1 VVRKLIVGSFISL
14 DGVIEAPMNWA
25 SPFFVGDALEH
36 SYEKAGEAEY
46 FLLGRVTY
54 ELFSSRWPQ
63 IQGKYMDRMNG
74 LKKLVASRS
83 LTEVGWNASLIEGDV
98 AEGLAAIKAQD
109 GGDIL
114 KYGISQLDKA
124 LLASKL
130 VDEYQLSIV
139 PTRVGY
145 GKRAFQDV
153 DPSLVRL
160 ELTDTRRFD
169 SGVVTLTYRV
179 LK

>member
-1 VVRKLIVGSFISL
+1 MCIR
-14 DGVIEAPMNWA
+14 
-25 SPFFVGDALEH
+25 
-36 SYEKAGEAEY
+36 
-46 FLLGRVTY
+46 
-54 ELFSSRWPQ
+54 
-63 IQGKYMDRMNG
+63 DR
-74 LKKLVASRS
+74 KKLVASRS

-114 KYGISQLDKA
+114 KYGISQLDQT

>member
-1 VVRKLIVGSFISL
+1 MRKLIVGSFISL

-36 SYEKAGEAEY
+36 SYAKAGDADY

-63 IQGKYMDRMNG
+63 IKGKYMDRMNG
-74 LKKLVASRS
+74 LKKLVASRT
-83 LTEVGWNASLIEGDV
+83 LKEVGWNASLIEGDV
-98 AEGLAAIKAQD
+98 ATRIAEIKAQGD
-109 GGDIL
+109 DDIL
-114 KYGISQLDKA
+114 KYGVSNLDQT
-124 LLASKL
+124 LLANKL

-139 PTRVGY
+139 PTRVGH

-160 ELTDTRRFD
+160 ELTDTHRFD
-169 SGVVTLTYRV
+169 GGIVTLT
-179 LK
+179 

>member
-1 VVRKLIVGSFISL
+1 MRKLIVGSFVSL
-14 DGVIEAPMNWA
+14 DGVIEAPMTWA
-25 SPFFVGDALEH
+25 PPFFVGDALEH
-36 SYEKAGEAEY
+36 SYQKAGEVEY

-83 LTEVGWNASLIEGDV
+83 LKEVGWNASLIEGDV
-98 AEGLAAIKAQD
+98 TKGLAAIKAQG

-114 KYGISQLDKA
+114 KYGISQLDQT
-124 LLASKL
+124 LLAGGL
-130 VDEYQLSIV
+130 VDEYQLSIL
-139 PTRVGY
+139 PIRVGQ

-160 ELTDTRRFD
+160 ELTDTRRFE
-169 SGVVTLTYRV
+169 SGIVTLTYRV

>member
-1 VVRKLIVGSFISL
+1 MVRKLIVGSFVSL
-14 DGVIEAPMNWA
+14 DGVVEAPMNWA
-25 SPFFVGDALEH
+25 SPFFVGDALDH
-36 SYEKAGEAEY
+36 SYAKAGEAEY

-74 LKKLVASRS
+74 MKKLVASRA
-83 LTEVGWNASLIEGDV
+83 LTEVGWNASLIKGDV
-98 AEGLAAIKAQD
+98 AEGLATIKAQD

-114 KYGISQLDKA
+114 KYGVSNLDQT
-124 LLASKL
+124 LLANKL
-130 VDEYQLSIV
+130 VDEYQLSIL
-139 PTRVGY
+139 PIWLGD

-160 ELTDTRRFD
+160 ELTDTRRFE
-169 SGVVTLTYRV
+169 SGIVTLTYRV

>member
-1 VVRKLIVGSFISL
+1 MRKLIVGSFISL
-14 DGVIEAPMNWA
+14 DGFVEAPMNWA

-36 SYEKAGEAEY
+36 SYQKAGEAEY

-74 LKKLVASRS
+74 MKKLVASRT
-83 LTEVGWNASLIEGDV
+83 LKQVGWNASLLDGGA
-98 AEGLAAIKAQD
+98 AESLAAIKAQD

-114 KYGISQLDKA
+114 KYGISQFDQT
-124 LLASKL
+124 LLASGL

-139 PTRVGY
+139 PTRVGA
-145 GKRAFQDV
+145 GKCAFQDV

-160 ELTDTRRFD
+160 ELTDTHRFE

>member
-1 VVRKLIVGSFISL
+1 LIVGSFVSL

-25 SPFFVGDALEH
+25 SPFFVGDAVEH
-36 SYEKAGEAEY
+36 SYEKAGEVEY

-54 ELFSSRWPQ
+54 ELFSSRWPR
-63 IQGKYMDRMNG
+63 IEGKYMDRMNG
-74 LKKLVASRS
+74 LKKLVASRT
-83 LTEVGWNASLIEGDV
+83 LKEVGWNASLIDGDV
-98 AEGLAAIKAQD
+98 AEGIARIKAQG

-114 KYGISQLDKA
+114 KYGISQLDQT
-124 LLASKL
+124 LLANGL
-130 VDEYQLSIV
+130 VDEYQLSIL
-139 PTRVGY
+139 PTRVGH

-160 ELTDTRRFD
+160 ELTDTHRFEN
-169 SGVVTLTYRV
+169 GVVTLTYRV